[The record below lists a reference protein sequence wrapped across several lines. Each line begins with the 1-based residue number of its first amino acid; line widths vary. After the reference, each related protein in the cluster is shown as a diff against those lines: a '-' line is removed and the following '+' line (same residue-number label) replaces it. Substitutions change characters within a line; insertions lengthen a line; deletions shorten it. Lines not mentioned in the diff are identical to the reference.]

1 MSLILNLSKKY
12 LFYLEFGF
20 FLADTNAF
28 LEMDG
33 LFFDIE
39 VLCNK
44 RQLDYLVRKGR
55 LLFGK
60 LSPLKFFNSIS
71 LRYIQ
76 KIYNMPCV
84 INRLYQ
90 LPFQQMLLVRGFF
103 FPVGCE
109 LKYIPPV
116 SYIKHPL
123 GIWDQEPSDRYL
135 AFTLSDEANV
145 AASEHSC
152 AVVKSVMPKSEPY
165 SEHAKPFSV

>member
-1 MSLILNLSKKY
+1 MSLIWNLSKKFV
-12 LFYLEFGF
+12 LPWVWF
-20 FLADTNAF
+20 FS
-28 LEMDG
+28 
-33 LFFDIE
+33 
-39 VLCNK
+39 
-44 RQLDYLVRKGR
+44 GR
-55 LLFGK
+55 HKCISGNGWSISWHW
-60 LSPLKFFNSIS
+60 SPLQQTTIGLPGTQGPPSIWQVMS
-71 LRYIQ
+71 SKMFLNQDHYG
-76 KIYNMPCV
+76 KEKMPCV

-145 AASEHSC
+145 TASEHSC